1 MVRKLF
7 NTEEPQDQNPFALST
22 GDMMSAL
29 MFIFVLLLSAL
40 MLNERQ
46 QMDEEKKLTDE
57 YYRIKEQLR
66 KDLLKEFE
74 KDLPEWNAVFDTTK
88 MSIRFQEPTMLFDF
102 KSSKLKPKFSE
113 ILNDFFPRYLDVITD
128 DRYKDNIEEI
138 RIEGHTD
145 SQGGYEYNMELSQD
159 RTRAVLNHCLGI
171 IPARMVLQDTTLE
184 QWTKARIMA
193 NGLSYSHLIL
203 NPDGSENPELSRR
216 VEFRIRT
223 NAEKQLEKIAEKR
236 K

>member
-1 MVRKLF
+1 MVKKLF

-46 QMDEEKKLTDE
+46 QMDEEKKITDE

-66 KDLLKEFE
+66 KDLLKKFE
-74 KDLPEWNAVFDTTK
+74 NDLPKWNAVFDTTK

-113 ILNDFFPRYLDVITD
+113 ILDDFFPRYLEVITD
-128 DRYKDNIEEI
+128 KQYKDNIEEI

-159 RTRAVLNHCLGI
+159 RTRAVLNYCLGI
-171 IPARMVLQDTTLE
+171 KEIRQDTTLE

-193 NGLSYSHLIL
+193 NGFSFSHLIT

>member
-1 MVRKLF
+1 MVKKLF

-46 QMDEEKKLTDE
+46 QMDEEKELTDE
-57 YYRIKEQLR
+57 YRRIKEQLR
-66 KDLLKEFE
+66 EDLLKEFE
-74 KDLPEWNAVFDTTK
+74 NDLPEWNAVFDNSK

-113 ILNDFFPRYLDVITD
+113 ILDNFFPRYLGVITGKQ
-128 DRYKDNIEEI
+128 YKDNIEEI

-159 RTRAVLNHCLGI
+159 RTRAVLSHCLSI
-171 IPARMVLQDTTLE
+171 KEIRLDTTLE

-193 NGLSYSHLIL
+193 NGFSFSHLIT